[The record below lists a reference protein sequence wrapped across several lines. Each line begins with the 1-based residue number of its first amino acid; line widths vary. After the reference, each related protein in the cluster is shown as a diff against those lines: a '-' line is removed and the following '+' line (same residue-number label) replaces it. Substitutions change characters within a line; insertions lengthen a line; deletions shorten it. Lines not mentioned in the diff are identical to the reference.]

1 MIRTTNNKKGV
12 IDVAKKK
19 TQSEDLNEK
28 KISTIPEDCEIP
40 EEPVE
45 ELQDGGAF

>member
-1 MIRTTNNKKGV
+1 MIRTTKSRKEVN
-12 IDVAKKK
+12 DVTKKK
-19 TQSEDLNEK
+19 TQNEDMNEK
-28 KISTIPEDCEIP
+28 KNSTIPEDCEIP